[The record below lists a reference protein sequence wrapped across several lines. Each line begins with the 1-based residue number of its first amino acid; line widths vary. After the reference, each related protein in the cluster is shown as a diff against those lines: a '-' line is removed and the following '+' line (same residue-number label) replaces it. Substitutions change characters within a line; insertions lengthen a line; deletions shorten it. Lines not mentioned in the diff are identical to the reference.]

1 MMRFLIFNYGN
12 FGSYGNFGNPQS
24 SFWLCF
30 RYAVSLTPQKCP
42 VYLSF
47 SQEEFMPALT
57 RAAATAGAF
66 AVVLVFAVIG
76 LSVPASGQG

>member
-1 MMRFLIFNYGN
+1 MAILAVMAILAIRN
-12 FGSYGNFGNPQS
+12 QV
-24 SFWLCF
+24 FWLWF

-47 SQEEFMPALT
+47 SQEEFMSALT
-57 RAAATAGAF
+57 RVAATAGAF